1 MNTLPDKTI
10 IERLNTLSAERKKIL
25 ALPPAE
31 ALDRILEASQPV
43 ALVHSMP
50 EEDLYLLIQEI
61 GHEDALPILALASA
75 RQWEFLVDMEVWNR
89 DRINIEAVTKW
100 LNLFLKADSNRL
112 IKWAVEE
119 KADLLEYYLFKN
131 LQVVVRRHDQDPSDF
146 GDGFITYDDTFYF
159 RIMENPVPVPP
170 TPDAS
175 VPFANTQRKAVL
187 SEIVKRL
194 SDYDPLKYQG
204 LLLEASGLIPAEV
217 EEESWRLRNIRLAER
232 GFQAF
237 DDAIGIYQRLSPDDL
252 KGKDRKYTLPA
263 RSDAPLAVPYYATR
277 LPQKEN
283 LFAQTLSVID
293 PGEVVMQIQSE
304 FASLCNQIISADQNR
319 ISAKEALGTII
330 KKGCG
335 YLTIGLESIA
345 GASKENKPQSYAALI
360 QKHLLADI
368 FRVGYGRALELK
380 WQAEKWRKKSWGYQ
394 TGLPLSFYG
403 EKWVGVL
410 GGLLIKKP
418 LYFDN
423 YQTGVLYREF
433 AKLDEVKQT
442 QAVLNEMIAFDR
454 LLSVM
459 EIANER
465 LNRYHLLSYKNLL
478 LTLWVRNEIGLSS
491 ELDPVDPDALRPF
504 FETLWAPDQIPRRIK
519 TSSKASFLNWLSNR
533 TGLKALEISERV
545 GPTLETLFGEIESEL
560 GLVAAQDLDP
570 RYVHLFLLQK
580 DLPV

>member
-10 IERLNTLSAERKKIL
+10 IERLNTLTAERKKIL
-25 ALPPAE
+25 ALPPVE
-31 ALDRILEASQPV
+31 ALDRILDASQPA

-61 GHEDALPILALASA
+61 GHEDALPILALASN

-89 DRINIEAVTKW
+89 DRISLEAVTKW
-100 LNLFLKADSNRL
+100 LNLLLKTDSNRL
-112 IKWAVEE
+112 IKWVVEE
-119 KADLLEYYLFKN
+119 KADFLEYYLFKN
-131 LQVVVRRHDQDPSDF
+131 LQVVVRQHDQDPSDF
-146 GDGFITYDDTFYF
+146 GEGFITYDDTFYF
-159 RIMENPVPVPP
+159 RIMENPLPGPATHDTSAP
-170 TPDAS
+170 LADA
-175 VPFANTQRKAVL
+175 QRKAVL

-204 LLLEASGLIPAEV
+204 LLLEASNLIPAEV
-217 EEESWRLRNIRLAER
+217 EEESYRLRNVRLAER

-252 KGKDRKYTLPA
+252 KGKDRKYSLPT
-263 RSDAPLAVPYYATR
+263 RSDVPLAIPYYATQ
-277 LPQKEN
+277 LPQKES
-283 LFAQTLSVID
+283 LFVQALSVID
-293 PGEVVMQIQSE
+293 PGEMAMQIQTE
-304 FASLCNQIISADQNR
+304 FAILCNQIISADQER

-345 GASKENKPQSYAALI
+345 GASEDDKSRRYAALI
-360 QKHLLADI
+360 QRHLLADI

-380 WQAEKWRKKSWGYQ
+380 WQAENWRKKSWGNQ

-403 EKWVGVL
+403 EEWVGVL

-433 AKLDEVKQT
+433 EKLDEVKQT
-442 QAVLNEMIAFDR
+442 QTVLNEMVAFDR
-454 LLSVM
+454 LLSMM
-459 EIANER
+459 EIASEH
-465 LNRYHLLSYKNLL
+465 LNRYRLLTYKNLL
-478 LTLWVRNEIGLSS
+478 LTLWVRNEIGLSR
-491 ELDPVDPDALRPF
+491 ELDPVGLDTFGPF
-504 FETLWAPDQIPRRIK
+504 FEKLWVPDQIPRRIK
-519 TSSKASFLNWLSNR
+519 TSSKTSFLNWLSNR
-533 TGLKALEISERV
+533 TGLKPFETSERV
-545 GPTLETLFGEIESEL
+545 GLTLETLFGEIESEL
-560 GLVAAQDLDP
+560 GPVAAQDLDP

-580 DLPV
+580 S

>member
-10 IERLNTLSAERKKIL
+10 VERLNTLSAERKKVL

-31 ALDRILEASQPV
+31 ALDRILEASQPA

-61 GHEDALPILALASA
+61 GHEDALPILALASI

-89 DRINIEAVTKW
+89 DRINLEAVTKW
-100 LNLFLKADSNRL
+100 MNLLLKADSNRL
-112 IKWAVEE
+112 IKWVVEE
-119 KADLLEYYLFKN
+119 KVDFLEYYLFKN
-131 LQVVVRRHDQDPSDF
+131 LQVVVRQHDQDPSDF

-159 RIMENPVPVPP
+159 RIMENPLPAPS

-175 VPFANTQRKAVL
+175 VPFADAQRKAVL

-194 SDYDPLKYQG
+194 SDYDQLKYQG

-217 EEESWRLRNIRLAER
+217 EEENYRLRNVRLAER

-252 KGKDRKYTLPA
+252 KGKDRKYTLPTG
-263 RSDAPLAVPYYATR
+263 SDAPLAVPYYATQ
-277 LPQKEN
+277 LPQSEN

-293 PGEVVMQIQSE
+293 QGEMVMQIQTE
-304 FASLCNQIISADQNR
+304 FAILCNQIISADQKR
-319 ISAKEALGTII
+319 VSAKGALGTII

-345 GASKENKPQSYAALI
+345 GASKDDKSHRYAALI

-380 WQAEKWRKKSWGYQ
+380 WQAENWRKKSWGYQ

-403 EKWVGVL
+403 EEWVGVL

-433 AKLDEVKQT
+433 EKLDEVKQT
-442 QAVLNEMIAFDR
+442 QAGLNEMMAFDR
-454 LLSVM
+454 LLSMM

-465 LNRYHLLSYKNLL
+465 LTRHPLLTYKNLL
-478 LTLWVRNEIGLSS
+478 LTLWVRNETGLSR
-491 ELDPVDPDALRPF
+491 ELDPVGPETFGPF
-504 FETLWAPDQIPRRIK
+504 FEKLWVPDQIPRRIK
-519 TSSKASFLNWLSNR
+519 TSSKTSFLNWLSNR
-533 TGLKALEISERV
+533 TGLKPFEISERV
-545 GPTLETLFGEIESEL
+545 GPTLENLFGEIESEL
-560 GLVAAQDLDP
+560 GPVAAQDLDP
-570 RYVHLFLLQK
+570 RYVHLFLLQEG
-580 DLPV
+580 

>member
-1 MNTLPDKTI
+1 MNTHPDKTI

-25 ALPPAE
+25 ALPPEE
-31 ALDRILEASQPV
+31 ALDRILEAAQPT

-89 DRINIEAVTKW
+89 DRINLEAVTKW
-100 LNLFLKADSNRL
+100 LNLLLKTDPNRL
-112 IKWAVEE
+112 IKWVVEE
-119 KADLLEYYLFKN
+119 KVDFLEYYLFKN
-131 LQVVVRRHDQDPSDF
+131 IQVVVRSHDQDPSDF

-159 RIMENPVPVPP
+159 RIMEDPP
-170 TPDAS
+170 S
-175 VPFANTQRKAVL
+175 VPSTQDVSAPFADEQRKAVL
-187 SEIVKRL
+187 LEIVKRL
-194 SDYDPLKYQG
+194 SDHDHLKYQG
-204 LLLEASGLIPAEV
+204 LLFEASGLIAAEV
-217 EEESWRLRNIRLAER
+217 EEESYRLRNVRLAER
-232 GFQAF
+232 GFQTF
-237 DDAIGIYQRLSPDDL
+237 DDAIGIYQRLSPDVL
-252 KGKDRKYTLPA
+252 KGKDRKYTLPT
-263 RSDAPLAVPYYATR
+263 RSDAPLPVPFYATQ

-283 LFAQTLSVID
+283 LFAQALSFIE
-293 PGEVVMQIQSE
+293 PGEMVMQIQSE

-319 ISAKEALGTII
+319 ISGKGALGTII

-335 YLTIGLESIA
+335 YLSIGLESIA
-345 GASKENKPQSYAALI
+345 GPNKDDKAHRYAAVI

-403 EKWVGVL
+403 ENWVGVL

-433 AKLDEVKQT
+433 VKLDEVKQT

-465 LNRYHLLSYKNLL
+465 LNRYPLLTYKNLL

-491 ELDPVDPDALRPF
+491 ELDPVDPDTLGPF
-504 FETLWAPDQIPRRIK
+504 FEKLWVPDQIPRRIK

-533 TGLKALEISERV
+533 TGLKALEISECV

-560 GLVAAQDLDP
+560 GPVAAQDLDP

-580 DLPV
+580 G